1 MFPVAL
7 IIVVFGAL
15 GFIQIIFQSDMTKT
29 LKQSEKNFR
38 EMVQTQ
44 LIMNQT
50 LAVLSTTAPQSNFT
64 AQAEAIRNIEYL
76 IDAVDDIKRILNES
90 KVTG

>member
-1 MFPVAL
+1 
-7 IIVVFGAL
+7 
-15 GFIQIIFQSDMTKT
+15 MTKT